1 MVTATSGGQGPDGAA
16 DVLAAGAVSLSG
28 IVSAMREIRTDFTLE
43 EALNY
48 AAANDAIRSGDV
60 RKLAQLLAE
69 NPELVHIR
77 VIRNRTLFNQLA
89 DWPGRWPRR
98 LESAALL
105 IAAGADINARS
116 DIHETAETTLQE
128 AVSCYDASLTELIV
142 EAGASPDGLDDD
154 RRPMAEAL
162 FYQAPAAAK
171 VLVDHGATIDLEFAA
186 GLGRLDLMPAFFDAD
201 GKLLPSAGPHH
212 PPVTPVPVPPEPG
225 AGNELLEQSLV
236 YAAIGGQQETAAFLI
251 DRGADVNAEPSGFTH
266 RIAIVDWGEAHPEF
280 VRFLIQRGAR
290 PPEPGPDDNGKK

>member
-1 MVTATSGGQGPDGAA
+1 MTG
-16 DVLAAGAVSLSG
+16 
-28 IVSAMREIRTDFTLE
+28 IRTDFTPE

-48 AAANDAIRSGDV
+48 VAANEAIRSGDV

-105 IAAGADINARS
+105 IGAGADPNVRS
-116 DIHETAETTLQE
+116 GPNEHAETTLQE

-162 FYQAPAAAK
+162 FYQAPAAAQ

-186 GLGRLDLMPAFFDAD
+186 GLGRMDLMPTFFDAD
-201 GKLLPSAGPHH
+201 GKLLPSAGTHH

-225 AGNELLEQSLV
+225 AGNELLEQALV
-236 YAAIGGQQETAAFLI
+236 YAAIAGQQESAAFLI

-280 VRFLIQRGAR
+280 VRFLIQRGAHT
-290 PPEPGPDDNGKK
+290 PQPGPHESEEESIG

>member
-1 MVTATSGGQGPDGAA
+1 M
-16 DVLAAGAVSLSG
+16 
-28 IVSAMREIRTDFTLE
+28 SAMTETRTDFTPE

-48 AAANDAIRSGDV
+48 AAANEAIRSADV

-69 NPELVHIR
+69 NAELVHIR
-77 VIRNRTLFNQLA
+77 VIRNRTLFTQLA

-116 DIHETAETTLQE
+116 DIDEKAETTLQE
-128 AVSCYDASLTELIV
+128 AVSCYDFSLTELIV

-162 FYQAPAAAK
+162 FYASPIAAK
-171 VLVDHGATIDLEFAA
+171 VLADHGATIDLEFAA
-186 GLGRLDLMPAFFDAD
+186 GLGRMDLMPTFFDAD

-212 PPVTPVPVPPEPG
+212 PPVSEPLRPEPG
-225 AGNELLEQSLV
+225 AGNELLEQALV
-236 YAAIGGQQETAAFLI
+236 YAAINGQQETAAFLV
-251 DRGADVNAEPSGFTH
+251 DHGADVNAEPSGFTH

-280 VRFLIQRGAR
+280 VQFLIQRGAR
-290 PPEPGPDDNGKK
+290 PPEPDESEEKSAG

>member
-1 MVTATSGGQGPDGAA
+1 MT
-16 DVLAAGAVSLSG
+16 
-28 IVSAMREIRTDFTLE
+28 EIRTDFTPE

-48 AAANDAIRSGDV
+48 AAANEAIRSGDV
-60 RKLAQLLAE
+60 RKLAQLLAG

-77 VIRNRTLFNQLA
+77 VIRDRTLFGQLA

-105 IAAGADINARS
+105 IAAGADINVRPGP
-116 DIHETAETTLQE
+116 DEHAETTLQE
-128 AVSCYDASLTELIV
+128 AVSCYDFSLTELIV

-162 FYQAPAAAK
+162 FYASPIAAK
-171 VLVDHGATIDLEFAA
+171 VLADHGATIDLEFAA
-186 GLGRLDLMPAFFDAD
+186 GLGRMDLMPAFFDAD
-201 GKLLPSAGPHH
+201 GKLLPSAGTHH

-225 AGNELLEQSLV
+225 AGNELLEQALV
-236 YAAIGGQQETAAFLI
+236 YAAINGQQETAAFLI

-266 RIAIVDWGEAHPEF
+266 RIAMVDWGEAHPEF
-280 VRFLIQRGAR
+280 VQLLIQRGAR
-290 PPEPGPDDNGKK
+290 PPEPDESEEKSAG

>member
-1 MVTATSGGQGPDGAA
+1 MTE
-16 DVLAAGAVSLSG
+16 
-28 IVSAMREIRTDFTLE
+28 MRTDFTPE

-48 AAANDAIRSGDV
+48 AAANEAIRSGDV

-77 VIRNRTLFNQLA
+77 VIRNRTLVNQLA

-116 DIHETAETTLQE
+116 DIDETAETTLQE
-128 AVSCYDASLTELIV
+128 AVSCYDAALTELLV

-162 FYQAPAAAK
+162 FYQSDAAAK
-171 VLVDHGATIDLEFAA
+171 VLVHHGAIIDLEFAA
-186 GLGRLDLMPAFFDAD
+186 GLGLMDLMPTFFDAD
-201 GKLLPSAGPHH
+201 GTLLPSSGTHH

-225 AGNELLEQSLV
+225 AGNELLDQALV
-236 YAAIGGQQETAAFLI
+236 YAAIAGQQETAAFRSA
-251 DRGADVNAEPSGFTH
+251 RGADVNAEPSGFTH
-266 RIAIVDWGEAHPEF
+266 RMAIVDWGEAHPEF
-280 VRFLIQRGAR
+280 VQFLIQRGAR
-290 PPEPGPDDNGKK
+290 PPAPGPDESEEKSSG

>member
-1 MVTATSGGQGPDGAA
+1 MTAT
-16 DVLAAGAVSLSG
+16 
-28 IVSAMREIRTDFTLE
+28 RTDFTPE

-60 RKLAQLLAE
+60 RKLAQLLAG

-77 VIRNRTLFNQLA
+77 VIRERTLFNQLA

-105 IAAGADINARS
+105 SAAGADINFRPGS
-116 DIHETAETTLQE
+116 GDEHAETTLQE
-128 AVSCYDASLTELIV
+128 SVSCYDFSLTELIV

-162 FYQAPAAAK
+162 FYASPIAAK
-171 VLVDHGATIDLEFAA
+171 VLADHGATIDLEFAA
-186 GLGRLDLMPAFFDAD
+186 GMGRMDLMPTFFDAD
-201 GKLLPSAGPHH
+201 GTLLPSAGPHH

-225 AGNELLEQSLV
+225 VGNELPEQALV
-236 YAAIGGQQETAAFLI
+236 YAAINGQQETAAFLI
-251 DRGADVNAEPSGFTH
+251 DHGADVNAEPSGFTH

-280 VRFLIQRGAR
+280 VQFLIQRGAS
-290 PPEPGPDDNGKK
+290 PPEPDKSEEKSAG

>member
-1 MVTATSGGQGPDGAA
+1 VCWRTG
-16 DVLAAGAVSLSG
+16 
-28 IVSAMREIRTDFTLE
+28 IRTDFTPE

-77 VIRNRTLFNQLA
+77 LIRNRTLFTQLA
-89 DWPGRWPRR
+89 DWPRRWPRR

-116 DIHETAETTLQE
+116 DIDEEAETTLQE

-142 EAGASPDGLDDD
+142 EAGASVDGLDDD

-162 FYQAPAAAK
+162 FYQSHAAAK
-171 VLVDHGATIDLEFAA
+171 VLADHGATIDLEFAA
-186 GLGRLDLMPAFFDAD
+186 GLGRMDLMPAFFDAG
-201 GKLLPSAGPHH
+201 GKLLPSAGGHH
-212 PPVTPVPVPPEPG
+212 PPVTPAPVPPEPG
-225 AGNELLEQSLV
+225 AGNELLEQALV
-236 YAAIGGQQETAAFLI
+236 YAAIGGQQDTAAFLI
-251 DRGADVNAEPSGFTH
+251 DHGADVNAEPSGFPH
-266 RIAIVDWGEAHPEF
+266 
-280 VRFLIQRGAR
+280 
-290 PPEPGPDDNGKK
+290 